1 MENLYKDAKEF
12 LGLHKL
18 ALFVNACVCVICY
31 GHLVFSQNV
40 GIDTEHV
47 INYPGVTM
55 QWDGI
60 GRQGL
65 LYTKRLFG
73 VMEYNPYLEGV
84 LFLAGFILLG
94 SVIMFLCWRIS
105 GRDDKY
111 PYGWFAVLFST
122 CPVWMIQF

>member
-55 QWDGI
+55 QWMESGDRAFVYEAPVWGYGI
-60 GRQGL
+60 QSLSGR
-65 LYTKRLFG
+65 RF
-73 VMEYNPYLEGV
+73 V
-84 LFLAGFILLG
+84 LAGFILLG
-94 SVIMFLCWRIS
+94 SVIMFCAGASAAGMTSIRTAGLPFCFPHARS
-105 GRDDKY
+105 G
-111 PYGWFAVLFST
+111 
-122 CPVWMIQF
+122 